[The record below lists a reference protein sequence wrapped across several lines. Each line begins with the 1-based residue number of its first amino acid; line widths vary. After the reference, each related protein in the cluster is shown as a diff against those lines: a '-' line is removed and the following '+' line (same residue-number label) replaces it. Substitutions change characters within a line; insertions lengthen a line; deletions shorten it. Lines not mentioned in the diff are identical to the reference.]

1 MFSKIL
7 YPTDFSDSA
16 QKALEYV
23 KKLKEAGTKEV
34 VVVYVFE
41 KGTVDLLWEAE
52 AEFRDGIPEE
62 IKGEILGKLRA
73 KINDK
78 LEELETTLKKEGLNT
93 ESVLIEGI
101 PYEEIVKIAKDKKVS
116 LIVMGS
122 HGEKG
127 FMERFIGSTTG
138 RVLDNSPVPV
148 LVVKPI
154 NNI

>member
-16 QKALEYV
+16 QNALEYV
-23 KKLKEAGTKEV
+23 KKLKDAGTKDVIV
-34 VVVYVFE
+34 VHVFE

-52 AEFRDGIPEE
+52 AEFKDGLPEE
-62 IKGEILGKLRA
+62 IKGEVLAKIEA

-78 LEELETTLKKEGLNT
+78 LKELEEELKDMNLNVET
-93 ESVLIEGI
+93 VLVEGI
-101 PYEEIVKIAKDKKVS
+101 PYKEIVKVAKDRGVS

-127 FMERFIGSTTG
+127 FIERFIGSTAVK
-138 RVLDNSPVPV
+138 VLNDSPVPV
-148 LVVKPI
+148 LIVKPI
-154 NNI
+154 K